1 MVGAIADP
9 ASQEKFP
16 ITLKSRIEVIC
27 NITELF
33 HNTNKS
39 YKEKYLQKMVGVK
52 KLKCDF
58 KNISFHIPIFVLL
71 NVTTRVFSSSL
82 QKLPSMI
89 DGLRLLKAGER
100 P

>member
-39 YKEKYLQKMVGVK
+39 YKEKYLQKNGRGRKIKM
-52 KLKCDF
+52 
-58 KNISFHIPIFVLL
+58 
-71 NVTTRVFSSSL
+71 RL
-82 QKLPSMI
+82 QKYLVSYTHFC
-89 DGLRLLKAGER
+89 AFER
-100 P
+100 DNQSFF